1 MSGVITYPDK
11 RLLEKSVDVSAFDDE
26 TAALTATMKNILLEN
41 NAMGLAAPQIGVHL
55 RVIAIGGKDGSV
67 PLVLVNPEVAEQSG
81 YQFGMEGCLSIPG
94 SWPKIERAQSVTVN
108 AHDINGEPFIR
119 EEHGETARAILHEI
133 DHLDGIL
140 MWDRLPEEERDA
152 VIKDYME
159 NAER

>member
-26 TAALTATMKNILLEN
+26 TAALAATMKNILLEN
-41 NAMGLAAPQIGVHL
+41 NARGLAAPQIGVHL
-55 RVIAIGGKDGSV
+55 RVIAIGRKAGSV
-67 PLVLVNPEVAEQSG
+67 PLVLVNPEGAEQSG

-94 SWPKIERAQSVTVN
+94 AWPKIERAQSVTVK

-133 DHLDGIL
+133 DHLNGIL
-140 MWDRLPEEERDA
+140 MWDRLPEEERNA